1 MRRRSLRTQLILGAI
16 VALLVLVAVPVVFLA
31 GRDGI
36 DAVESGDGSTA
47 IERLLVALVAVA
59 VPVIAMA
66 AYAHWLWVT
75 SRPQQP
81 HREHI
86 PSRTEV
92 VLLGAAVTAVAIAAW
107 PVATYAARE
116 SLDAFEA
123 RALASGVLYGLL
135 GIVYIAFALFCLV
148 RYVRW
153 VR

>member
-1 MRRRSLRTQLILGAI
+1 MRRRSLRTQLILGAV

-75 SRPQQP
+75 SRPQEP
-81 HREHI
+81 HREHV
-86 PSRTEV
+86 PSRAEE
-92 VLLGAAVTAVAIAAW
+92 VLLGAAVAAVAIAAW
-107 PVATYAARE
+107 PVATYAAQE

-123 RALASGVLYGLL
+123 RALTSGVLYGLL
-135 GIVYIAFALFCLV
+135 GIVYVAFALFCLV
-148 RYVRW
+148 RYIRW

>member
-16 VALLVLVAVPVVFLA
+16 VALLVLLAVPVVFLA

-86 PSRTEV
+86 PSPTEK
-92 VLLGAAVTAVAIAAW
+92 VLLGAAVAAVAIAAW
-107 PVATYAARE
+107 PVAELSVVSARPRCAVGGAPLQRE
-116 SLDAFEA
+116 RRRHRPPATRRRRPRRSA
-123 RALASGVLYGLL
+123 RRCRRG
-135 GIVYIAFALFCLV
+135 
-148 RYVRW
+148 
-153 VR
+153 

>member
-16 VALLVLVAVPVVFLA
+16 VALLVLLAVPVVYLA

-86 PSRTEV
+86 PSPTEK
-92 VLLGAAVTAVAIAAW
+92 VLLGAAVAAVAIAAW
-107 PVATYAARE
+107 PVATYATGE
-116 SLDAFEA
+116 SLAAFEE
-123 RALASGVLYGLL
+123 RVLTNGVLYGLL
-135 GIVYIAFALFCLV
+135 GIAYVAFALFCLV